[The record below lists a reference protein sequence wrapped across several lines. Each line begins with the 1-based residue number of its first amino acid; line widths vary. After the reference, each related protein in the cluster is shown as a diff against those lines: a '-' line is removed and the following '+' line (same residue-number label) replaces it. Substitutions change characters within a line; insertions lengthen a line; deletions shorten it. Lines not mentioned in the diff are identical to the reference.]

1 MTDHLTPFVIS
12 HYDVFETHILSRL
25 NTPEIARARCPCGN
39 EGAIPASFVGN
50 LVCSQ
55 LNRTFRS
62 LVPKY
67 QDACES
73 HERDEGR
80 ELPGEDEDANTASC
94 NTAFQISLLLQTSVS
109 IRKWLAP
116 YAGHRCEMDI
126 SQCTN
131 CKKFL
136 CDYHHLARC
145 KKCEAVALLCRRC
158 MTLTGGTVLLDCHV
172 TPNLLREHCYRCAH
186 GVLKACARCHDT
198 FFCDRCQQLV
208 GSKHDPDELRLRTAH
223 CGRAEAGFCQKCSY
237 LLVVCDICRRRA
249 YCDKCLEEDV
259 SMSRCSRCGEWNC
272 CEECLANEPTAKEWR
287 AHVESCVGRRG
298 GAKMTSTKTTTTS

>member
-1 MTDHLTPFVIS
+1 M
-12 HYDVFETHILSRL
+12 
-25 NTPEIARARCPCGN
+25 
-39 EGAIPASFVGN
+39 
-50 LVCSQ
+50 
-55 LNRTFRS
+55 
-62 LVPKY
+62 
-67 QDACES
+67 
-73 HERDEGR
+73 
-80 ELPGEDEDANTASC
+80 C

-126 SQCTN
+126 SQCAN

-198 FFCDRCQQLV
+198 FFCDRCQQRV

-223 CGRAEAGFCQKCSY
+223 CGRAEAGFCRKCSY

>member
-80 ELPGEDEDANTASC
+80 ELPGEDEDAK
-94 NTAFQISLLLQTSVS
+94 AFQISLLLQTSVS

-126 SQCTN
+126 SQCAN
-131 CKKFL
+131 
-136 CDYHHLARC
+136 
-145 KKCEAVALLCRRC
+145 
-158 MTLTGGTVLLDCHV
+158 
-172 TPNLLREHCYRCAH
+172 
-186 GVLKACARCHDT
+186 
-198 FFCDRCQQLV
+198 
-208 GSKHDPDELRLRTAH
+208 
-223 CGRAEAGFCQKCSY
+223 
-237 LLVVCDICRRRA
+237 
-249 YCDKCLEEDV
+249 V

>member
-12 HYDVFETHILSRL
+12 HYDVFEAHILSRL
-25 NTPEIARARCPCGN
+25 NTLEIARARCPCGN
-39 EGAIPASFVGN
+39 EGAVPASFVGN

-55 LNRTFRS
+55 LNRAFRS

-80 ELPGEDEDANTASC
+80 ELPGEGEDA

-126 SQCTN
+126 SQCAN

-145 KKCEAVALLCRRC
+145 KSAKPWRC
-158 MTLTGGTVLLDCHV
+158 
-172 TPNLLREHCYRCAH
+172 
-186 GVLKACARCHDT
+186 
-198 FFCDRCQQLV
+198 
-208 GSKHDPDELRLRTAH
+208 
-223 CGRAEAGFCQKCSY
+223 
-237 LLVVCDICRRRA
+237 
-249 YCDKCLEEDV
+249 
-259 SMSRCSRCGEWNC
+259 
-272 CEECLANEPTAKEWR
+272 
-287 AHVESCVGRRG
+287 CVD
-298 GAKMTSTKTTTTS
+298 GA

>member
-1 MTDHLTPFVIS
+1 MTDHLTPFVTS
-12 HYDVFETHILSRL
+12 HYDVFEAHILSRL
-25 NTPEIARARCPCGN
+25 NTLEIARARCPCGN

-80 ELPGEDEDANTASC
+80 ELPGEDEDANTA
-94 NTAFQISLLLQTSVS
+94 FQISLLLQTSVS

-126 SQCTN
+126 SQCAN

-145 KKCEAVALLCRRC
+145 KSAKPWRC
-158 MTLTGGTVLLDCHV
+158 
-172 TPNLLREHCYRCAH
+172 
-186 GVLKACARCHDT
+186 
-198 FFCDRCQQLV
+198 
-208 GSKHDPDELRLRTAH
+208 
-223 CGRAEAGFCQKCSY
+223 
-237 LLVVCDICRRRA
+237 
-249 YCDKCLEEDV
+249 
-259 SMSRCSRCGEWNC
+259 
-272 CEECLANEPTAKEWR
+272 
-287 AHVESCVGRRG
+287 CVD
-298 GAKMTSTKTTTTS
+298 GA